1 MNNSMVMFIF
11 SVFFFERKYFW
22 TFAPKIK
29 LFAEAEI

>member
-11 SVFFFERKYFW
+11 SVFFERKYFW